1 MNTLLSN
8 SVFSTLE
15 KWSTLKNIIAEIQ
28 SKSQNFP
35 VEIEGLQGAMHSF
48 FTAEYLQAKQARLFN
63 GIQYMATGRY
73 SQPNKPQNNIIMSTS
88 LDIMIIV
95 PTEKDAED
103 VCTDLKS
110 AFS

>member
-73 SQPNKPQNNIIMSTS
+73 SQPNKPQNSIIMSTS

-103 VCTDLKS
+103 LEIKIY
-110 AFS
+110 